1 MKNLYWCTKRC
12 RIITKLATQISRV
25 QKMNNI
31 QYIWLPF
38 LWSWLGLWN
47 LCKKFGKICF
57 GKSKICILAHFYIFF
72 LLQICK
78 MLFKVNKYFWWYSIV
93 CLFGTRIYFQFKKQC
108 VTNVFDRFSLVN
120 LPTWCMTNLEVIEVC
135 GPRVFWSRNTRE
147 YLTTVGSRYNDFFR
161 L

>member
-1 MKNLYWCTKRC
+1 MQLLFLQPFPRTTPSSR
-12 RIITKLATQISRV
+12 KLHMSRV
-25 QKMNNI
+25 S
-31 QYIWLPF
+31 L
-38 LWSWLGLWN
+38 LWTTLYMSQLSLGLWN

-147 YLTTVGSRYNDFFR
+147 YLTTVGSRYNDFFG